1 MAMSALHSSSSASS
15 ASRWVWAMPI
25 DARHEDFVALDV
37 EGYAKGVEEPV
48 CEGLGLRARCFV
60 EDDRELVAAET
71 CDGVTVTDDVPKAGR
86 HVDEESITCFVT
98 EGVVDHLEPVEVAEQ
113 DRDRCGRASGSG
125 QCVFEAVTKQCS
137 VRKTGEVV
145 VKRLVYQLVDKMLA
159 FRDVAEAPDPS
170 DDLVVDTLRA
180 RVSFEH
186 PTVFEHEGV
195 VTDRVG
201 LRVELVDLS
210 DENLWV
216 DELIEYQLD
225 RRYVIPTSQEV
236 LRELPH
242 LHELPR
248 CIR

>member
-1 MAMSALHSSSSASS
+1 MILNR
-15 ASRWVWAMPI
+15 SRSQNRTA
-25 DARHEDFVALDV
+25 
-37 EGYAKGVEEPV
+37 
-48 CEGLGLRARCFV
+48 
-60 EDDRELVAAET
+60 
-71 CDGVTVTDDVPKAGR
+71 TVRQSVRLWPMRVRGG
-86 HVDEESITCFVT
+86 H
-98 EGVVDHLEPVEVAEQ
+98 
-113 DRDRCGRASGSG
+113 
-125 QCVFEAVTKQCS
+125 EAVP

-216 DELIEYQLD
+216 DELIEYRLD
-225 RRYVIPTSQEV
+225 RR
-236 LRELPH
+236 
-242 LHELPR
+242 
-248 CIR
+248 